1 MGIGRSANSQTMEGL
16 ESDEALLLRKC
27 KDLACFF
34 RSVRDRFLDE
44 DVLARFQSAHRPLE
58 VQAVGQLRARWSAA
72 SRAATRPAPRTGLY
86 TASMSGSAMSSARG
100 QHSNTTRGRDARL

>member
-27 KDLACFF
+27 KDLVRFL

-44 DVLARFQSAHRPLE
+44 NVFACFQRAHCPLE
-58 VQAVGQLRARWSAA
+58 V
-72 SRAATRPAPRTGLY
+72 
-86 TASMSGSAMSSARG
+86 
-100 QHSNTTRGRDARL
+100 